1 MHTLLRAISPD
12 CQPCPSPIANLLSA
26 RIDTGWPANAPQIDI
41 VNPELY
47 HYDGD
52 CIAKAADMGFPGL
65 VDIRQRQVR
74 HPDLDSFFPLRTC
87 PALC

>member
-1 MHTLLRAISPD
+1 MFTIGSV
-12 CQPCPSPIANLLSA
+12 
-26 RIDTGWPANAPQIDI
+26 NALQIDI
-41 VNPELY
+41 VNAELY

-74 HPDLDSFFPLRTC
+74 HPDLGFLLYRVF
-87 PALC
+87 PALHGHPRQRQSRRPHHAVRHITICADAATL